1 MGAQLSAAWVSL
13 IRLPFLSLEHH
24 LSRFLN
30 KLSLHLGFGNFQQ
43 ELCKEQGWQAAE
55 AGQQEGGEGDMH
67 TVIDM
72 ESWQLLHLAWLHRAA
87 DACKAGAEEEPG
99 EEWVEVWNR
108 KWFRSGWWEEWE
120 GIRVTLLVCK
130 GEILVL
136 VVEILGWMGTWV
148 LGHWTRFSEC
158 GRLWEG
164 KSGSWAF
171 WYERPEVGL
180 W

>member
-1 MGAQLSAAWVSL
+1 M
-13 IRLPFLSLEHH
+13 
-24 LSRFLN
+24 N

-99 EEWVEVWNR
+99 EERVEVWNR
-108 KWFRSGWWEEWE
+108 K
-120 GIRVTLLVCK
+120 
-130 GEILVL
+130 
-136 VVEILGWMGTWV
+136 
-148 LGHWTRFSEC
+148 
-158 GRLWEG
+158 
-164 KSGSWAF
+164 
-171 WYERPEVGL
+171 
-180 W
+180 